1 MNAATTTFLVFQ
13 LMLICWSTVTVVAN
27 PPAETSNASS
37 KNLEDFRNHLR
48 STLTNYLMTQTHA
61 RYGKRMAPALIS
73 KANWSVQNPTE
84 EWTGPYGNAV
94 ATSGK
99 GGNVMDICFK
109 INTSP
114 DIDNL

>member
-1 MNAATTTFLVFQ
+1 
-13 LMLICWSTVTVVAN
+13 
-27 PPAETSNASS
+27 
-37 KNLEDFRNHLR
+37 
-48 STLTNYLMTQTHA
+48 
-61 RYGKRMAPALIS
+61 MAPALS

-84 EWTGPYGNAV
+84 EWTGPYGDAV

-114 DIDNL
+114 DIENL